1 MTFKELDKEI
11 AEELGMERKQVMF
24 VLREAEKA
32 MFNRLLF
39 GQEIQIHSIGKFELK
54 ITKGRKRHMLHLGK
68 SVFQP
73 ANYRLNFKVS
83 NAIRTKLKQKV
94 VYDGSQTKS

>member
-1 MTFKELDKEI
+1 MTFKDLDKEI
-11 AEELGMERKQVMF
+11 AEELNMERKQVRL
-24 VLREAEKA
+24 VLWETENAI
-32 MFNRLLF
+32 FNKLLF
-39 GQEIQIHSIGKFELK
+39 GQEIQINNIGKFELK

-83 NAIRTKLKQKV
+83 GAIRTKLKQKV